1 MPCTEQGDTVR
12 PRCACTAVPG
22 CPLRGWLA
30 IFDGTQRDQIRGER
44 QFRFLATLCGPPGAG
59 YVIRHSAAVIVLPLH
74 KKATQQAPHL
84 RDKTSPDQ

>member
-22 CPLRGWLA
+22 CPPRRLTSNFRWR
-30 IFDGTQRDQIRGER
+30 QRDQIRRER
-44 QFRFLATLCGPPGAG
+44 QFRSLATAGCG
-59 YVIRHSAAVIVLPLH
+59 IRHSAAIIVLPLR

-84 RDKTSPDQ
+84 RKQR